1 MAGVGG
7 CLVTCSLLVVQPD
20 MFLSKQVW
28 VKVNGRWRLGQAVES
43 PCAYILHTSEKA
55 ECFQATN
62 TGVTSLLCVASA
74 FYENMFWLQW
84 CSSV

>member
-55 ECFQATN
+55 
-62 TGVTSLLCVASA
+62 
-74 FYENMFWLQW
+74 
-84 CSSV
+84 